1 MKVEFVEIE
10 DLESG
15 GAIIKFDLDQEAV
28 SYFARIGLEHTL
40 ISAITED
47 MKKHSEESN
56 DG

>member
-10 DLESG
+10 DLEDG
-15 GAIIKFDLDQEAV
+15 GAIIKFDLDAEAV

-40 ISAITED
+40 MSAIEED
-47 MKKHSEESN
+47 MAKAKESN

>member
-10 DLESG
+10 DLEDG
-15 GAIIKFDLDQEAV
+15 GAIIKFDLDPEAI
-28 SYFARIGLEHTL
+28 SHFARIGLEHTL

-47 MKKHSEESN
+47 MKKQSEEN

>member
-10 DLESG
+10 DLEDG

-47 MKKHSEESN
+47 MMKHSEESN
-56 DG
+56 E